1 MKYLIFVFIILNIYI
16 YINDRAA
23 LNIRNNYFVNVKLAN
38 NEKKICMETKN
49 NKSTLYPIHTDACV
63 KPYSHSNSV
72 LSQIFKKLNSRTNL
86 ILDYDFAKN
95 LRQAQPNIKVPL
107 VNDIVVSKQN
117 DSYYVYVIINNA
129 NPRNE
134 SFKHLRSVNVTLEV
148 DKHIYNNLFPEVNH
162 NTIRLL
168 KFKVPDMKQS
178 GNVSLYDHATNITY
192 KDLPYKSLVQQ
203 PKRKVAVCTYISNFN
218 TADEV
223 KTWVAFYILQGV
235 DNVIYYCSVSCDYFK
250 KVLEKEIKSG
260 FVIFYDYPYPIN
272 NLFGPVVFSV
282 QASQINSC
290 LYRHRDSFEYVIP
303 HDVDEYFYSELYPYD
318 IYKAI
323 NEVFDLN
330 PGKMSL
336 AVLLLLLYYI
346 DGIIYV
352 FGFC

>member
-1 MKYLIFVFIILNIYI
+1 MKYLLYVLIILNLYLS
-16 YINDRAA
+16 INDIAA
-23 LNIRNNYFVNVKLAN
+23 LNISNSYFVNINLAN
-38 NEKKICMETKN
+38 NDKKTHMETNN
-49 NKSTLYPIHTDACV
+49 NKSSLFPIQTDACV
-63 KPYSHSNSV
+63 KQYSNSSNV
-72 LSQIFKKLNSRTNL
+72 ISQIFQKLNSRTNL
-86 ILDYDFAKN
+86 MLDYDFAKN

-117 DSYYVYVIINNA
+117 DSYNVYVIINNA

-148 DKHIYNNLFPEVNH
+148 EGHKYNNLFPEVNH

-168 KFKVPDMKQS
+168 KYIVPNMKQS
-178 GNVSLYDHATNITY
+178 GNVSLYDHATNVTY

-250 KVLEKEIKSG
+250 IVLEKEIKSG
-260 FVIFYDYPYPIN
+260 FVIFYEYPYPIN

-290 LYRHRDSFEYVIP
+290 LYRHSDSFEYVIP

-318 IYKAI
+318 LYKAI
-323 NEVFDLN
+323 KEVFDLN
-330 PGKMSL
+330 PDKMSL
-336 AVLLLLLYYI
+336 AVLLLFLYYI
-346 DGIIYV
+346 
-352 FGFC
+352 